1 MKKYDA
7 VIIGF
12 GKGGKTLAGTLA
24 ANGKNVAL
32 IEKDADMYGGTCINV
47 GCIPSKSFVTSAAF
61 SAKLDSSFEEKAKL
75 YRKAVEKKTRLTA
88 ALRDKNYHKVA
99 DLENADVYNGTAS
112 FLDSRHV
119 AVALQGETLE
129 LEADQIFINTG
140 ARPFVPL
147 IEGLSDSRR
156 AYISETILSLEELPK
171 RLVIIGG
178 GYIGMEFAS
187 IYTNFGSKVTV
198 IQDGEVFLPREDRDI
213 ADAVA
218 ESLKE
223 RGVRLLLSTK
233 INSVRDEETE
243 TVVSVETP
251 EGGEKISADAVLIA
265 TGRRPNVNDL
275 NLDAAGVEL
284 TPRSAVKTDEFLET
298 NVPGIYAMGLS
309 LIHI

>member
-61 SAKLDSSFEEKAKL
+61 SAKLDCSFEEKAKL

-88 ALRDKNYHKVA
+88 VLRDKNYHKVA

-140 ARPFVPL
+140 ARPFVPP
-147 IEGLSDSRR
+147 IEGLSGSRR
-156 AYISETILSLEELPK
+156 AYISETILSL
-171 RLVIIGG
+171 RNCQRSVIGG

-187 IYTNFGSKVTV
+187 IYTNFGSRVTV
-198 IQDGEVFLPREDRDI
+198 IQDGEEFLPREDRDI

-233 INSVRDEETE
+233 INSVRNEEAE

-251 EGGEKISADAVLIA
+251 EGGEKISADTVLIA

-284 TPRSAVKTDEFLET
+284 TPRCSQNRRISSDKCSRHLCT
-298 NVPGIYAMGLS
+298 G
-309 LIHI
+309 